1 MNWWNCWNLSSAH
14 FGLLNKFW
22 KSRLIS
28 LLIHDARSVSGIE
41 SIIGAYKN
49 SLQYVEMSQ
58 PTLFD
63 PLFKEVIKL
72 GQESMKKGGLD
83 YVVIVV
89 MTDGEIHDMKSVI
102 DTVIQASR
110 LPISIIIIGIGQAS
124 FAKMQCLDGN
134 QGLVNS
140 KGEKWERDMVS
151 FLEFKK
157 QISDFV

>member
-1 MNWWNCWNLSSAH
+1 
-14 FGLLNKFW
+14 
-22 KSRLIS
+22 
-28 LLIHDARSVSGIE
+28 
-41 SIIGAYKN
+41 
-49 SLQYVEMSQ
+49 MSQ

-157 QISDFV
+157 QISDFVSFSKQVLSSLPSQIAEFYSINKGNGIKFKTDLKI